1 MVSVHE
7 NTNVAIKINAVQMQ
21 NVFLIAIWLNH
32 VYVQKDSSI
41 LTTTALILTNVH
53 LEHMNA
59 GHQNVSI
66 FQDHIDAQ
74 PLLILF
80 GQ

>member
-1 MVSVHE
+1 MVFVRE
-7 NTNVAIKINAVQMQ
+7 NISAAIIINVVQMQ
-21 NVFLIAIWLNH
+21 NVFLIAILLNH
-32 VYVQKDSSI
+32 VSVQQDSSI

-74 PLLILF
+74 PLLMLF